1 MSLLKGQNEHTDTQG
16 GCQEEWKEEIG
27 VMHLQVRKC
36 MGAIR
41 SWERQERTLPSE
53 FQKERDLVNN
63 SVLDF

>member
-1 MSLLKGQNEHTDTQG
+1 MTGVLIKGQNEHTDTQG

-41 SWERQERTLPSE
+41 SWERQETALP
-53 FQKERDLVNN
+53 
-63 SVLDF
+63 